1 MARHQMPKFLNQLYM
16 PADHGRARPFL
27 IVLLL
32 LAISMLLDRYLVS
45 VLCPWMPSLG
55 GISLM
60 VVFLDIPVALPLIDP
75 LPVAVLFSLFYSM
88 VPARQ
93 TGNEGGGL
101 SSIWG
106 GVFILACWM
115 AAGALLYQFVEGFLP
130 REVRN
135 GIDSFG
141 IHANINTPFTEYST
155 LHLRGGFILLA
166 CFILGGRPLVK
177 RINRAAIAHPVPAP
191 PEVEPTLVPAPT
203 SARVAVPV
211 TRIERPVRT
220 ESPAR
225 SAPPRQEAPV
235 CTTLS
240 APPPI
245 PVRPKAAPKSVSVVA
260 PQQVR
265 VYVTTEEMT
274 PQY

>member
-1 MARHQMPKFLNQLYM
+1 
-16 PADHGRARPFL
+16 
-27 IVLLL
+27 
-32 LAISMLLDRYLVS
+32 
-45 VLCPWMPSLG
+45 MPSLG
-55 GISLM
+55 GVSLM
-60 VVFLDIPVALPLIDP
+60 VVFLDIPLALPLIDP

-93 TGNEGGGL
+93 AGPEEGRL

-106 GVFILACWM
+106 GVIILACWM
-115 AAGALLYQFVEGFLP
+115 AAGALLYHFVEGFLP

-141 IHANINTPFTEYST
+141 INADINTPIAEYST
-155 LHLRGGFILLA
+155 MHLRGGFILLA
-166 CFILGGRPLVK
+166 CFILGGRTLVK
-177 RINRAAIAHPVPAP
+177 RINRASIKHPVPAP
-191 PEVEPTLVPAPT
+191 PEVEAMPTPT
-203 SARVAVPV
+203 PIPV
-211 TRIERPVRT
+211 TTKERPVRT
-220 ESPAR
+220 ATVTRTEPPAR
-225 SAPPRQEAPV
+225 PMTTRQEAPV

-245 PVRPKAAPKSVSVVA
+245 PARPKAAPKSVSVVA

-274 PQY
+274 PLY

>member
-1 MARHQMPKFLNQLYM
+1 M

-55 GISLM
+55 GTSLM

-115 AAGALLYQFVEGFLP
+115 AAGALLYHSVEGLLP

-141 IHANINTPFTEYST
+141 IHADINTPFTEYST
-155 LHLRGGFILLA
+155 LHLRGGFILFA
-166 CFILGGRPLVK
+166 CFILGGRTLVK

-191 PEVEPTLVPAPT
+191 PAAEP
-203 SARVAVPV
+203 
-211 TRIERPVRT
+211 
-220 ESPAR
+220 PAR
-225 SAPPRQEAPV
+225 SIPPRQEAPV

-245 PVRPKAAPKSVSVVA
+245 PARPKAAPKSVGVVA

>member
-1 MARHQMPKFLNQLYM
+1 
-16 PADHGRARPFL
+16 
-27 IVLLL
+27 
-32 LAISMLLDRYLVS
+32 
-45 VLCPWMPSLG
+45 
-55 GISLM
+55 M

-93 TGNEGGGL
+93 TNNEGGGL

-115 AAGALLYQFVEGFLP
+115 AAGALLYHFVEGFLP

-141 IHANINTPFTEYST
+141 IHADINTPFMEYST
-155 LHLRGGFILLA
+155 LHLRGGFILFA
-166 CFILGGRPLVK
+166 CFILGGRTLVK

-191 PEVEPTLVPAPT
+191 PEAEPMPVPAP
-203 SARVAVPV
+203 VPV
-211 TRIERPVRT
+211 TTNERPVRT
-220 ESPAR
+220 TIRTEPPTR
-225 SAPPRQEAPV
+225 SMSARQEAPV

-245 PVRPKAAPKSVSVVA
+245 PARPKAAPKSVSVVA

>member
-1 MARHQMPKFLNQLYM
+1 M
-16 PADHGRARPFL
+16 PADHGRYRPLL
-27 IVLLL
+27 IVLVL
-32 LAISMLLDRYLVS
+32 LAISVLLDRYLVS

-55 GISLM
+55 GTSLM

-88 VPARQ
+88 VPVRQ
-93 TGNEGGGL
+93 AGAEEGRL

-106 GVFILACWM
+106 GVIILACWM
-115 AAGALLYQFVEGFLP
+115 AAGALLYHFVEGFLP
-130 REVRN
+130 RGVRK

-141 IHANINTPFTEYST
+141 INADINTPFTEYSI
-155 LHLRGGFILLA
+155 LHLRGGFILFA
-166 CFILGGRPLVK
+166 CFILGGRTLVK

-191 PEVEPTLVPAPT
+191 PEAEPMPAPM
-203 SARVAVPV
+203 AVPV
-211 TRIERPVRT
+211 TTNERPVRART
-220 ESPAR
+220 VTRADPPAH
-225 SAPPRQEAPV
+225 SSTVRQEAPV

-240 APPPI
+240 APPPT
-245 PVRPKAAPKSVSVVA
+245 PARPKAAPKSVSVVA

-274 PQY
+274 HQY

>member
-1 MARHQMPKFLNQLYM
+1 M

-55 GISLM
+55 GTSLM

-93 TGNEGGGL
+93 MGSESGGL

-115 AAGALLYQFVEGFLP
+115 AAGALLYHFAEGFLP
-130 REVRN
+130 RVVRN

-141 IHANINTPFTEYST
+141 IHVDINTPLAEYSM
-155 LHLRGGFILLA
+155 LHLRGGFILFA
-166 CFILGGRPLVK
+166 CFILGGRTLVK
-177 RINRAAIAHPVPAP
+177 RIHRAAIAHPVPAP
-191 PEVEPTLVPAPT
+191 PEVAPSAPATTKVP
-203 SARVAVPV
+203 SARPTAV
-211 TRIERPVRT
+211 TRTEPPVRP
-220 ESPAR
+220 PATR
-225 SAPPRQEAPV
+225 KEAPV
-235 CTTLS
+235 CTTLA
-240 APPPI
+240 APPPT
-245 PVRPKAAPKSVSVVA
+245 PVRPRAAAKSVSIVA

>member
-1 MARHQMPKFLNQLYM
+1 M
-16 PADHGRARPFL
+16 PADHGRARPLL

-55 GISLM
+55 GTSLM

-88 VPARQ
+88 VPARR

-115 AAGALLYQFVEGFLP
+115 AAGALLYHFAEGFLP
-130 REVRN
+130 RVVRN

-141 IHANINTPFTEYST
+141 VHADINTPFTEYST
-155 LHLRGGFILLA
+155 LHLRGGFILFA
-166 CFILGGRPLVK
+166 CFIFGGRTLLK
-177 RINRAAIAHPVPAP
+177 RIRRAAIAHPVALL
-191 PEVEPTLVPAPT
+191 PEPEPM
-203 SARVAVPV
+203 PV
-211 TRIERPVRT
+211 TRT
-220 ESPAR
+220 GSP
-225 SAPPRQEAPV
+225 SHSVPSRQEAPL

-245 PVRPKAAPKSVSVVA
+245 PARPKAAPKSISVVA

-265 VYVTTEEMT
+265 VHVTTEEMT
-274 PQY
+274 AQY